1 MTRELKQSRAMA
13 ETLGV
18 PGRVA
23 AGARGRLMLVDSS
36 AGRSGVEPDA
46 LTAGE
51 LFLAALM
58 GCGAVVVESAARKN
72 GVQIEK
78 AVFSATTSR
87 YSDEPAKY
95 TAIDIEVEV
104 VGATQAEAEQ
114 LVKVYQDE
122 CPIYGLANTAT
133 KVSVKISG
141 TKN

>member
-1 MTRELKQSRAMA
+1 MAGELKQSRAVA

-18 PGRVA
+18 PGRVT

-36 AGRSGVEPDA
+36 GGRSGVEPEA

-51 LFLAALM
+51 LFLSALI
-58 GCGAVVVESAARKN
+58 GCGAVIVESAARKN
-72 GVQIEK
+72 GVKIEK
-78 AVFSATTSR
+78 AVFSATSSR
-87 YSDEPAKY
+87 YSDNLAKY

-104 VGATQAEAEQ
+104 IGATQAEAES

-122 CPIYGLANTAT
+122 CPIYGLAATAS
-133 KVSVKISG
+133 KVSVKIKG

>member
-1 MTRELKQSRAMA
+1 MAGELKQSRAVA

-18 PGRVA
+18 PGRVT

-36 AGRSGVEPDA
+36 GGRSGVEPEA

-51 LFLAALM
+51 LFLSALI

-72 GVQIEK
+72 GVKIEK
-78 AVFSATTSR
+78 AVFAATSSR
-87 YSDEPAKY
+87 YSDNLAKY

-104 VGATQAEAEQ
+104 IGATQAEAES

-122 CPIYGLANTAT
+122 CPIYGLAATAS
-133 KVSVKISG
+133 KVSVKITG
-141 TKN
+141 TRS